1 MNKISK
7 LMLLISISSFA
18 LQLFGQEW
26 HKKARISG
34 SSMEEKITGDDE
46 SGAYQVLTNWEKGY
60 MEFSASATADMSKV
74 VNDGQAISQSKETAR
89 YLAYVKAV
97 DYLEG
102 VFIKKEI
109 KMGGT
114 IAISDKAIAQVK
126 GNVKNAVIVGENF
139 EWRKSISTGEHY
151 PWATVTLGI
160 LLYGGKPDQNLIA
173 SLFTETV
180 KITREAGISE
190 YILSN
195 KEIKKVTQ
203 KYPDLNQEYTGI
215 IIDTRGFHYKPTIAP
230 SVMAKGTKLQVY
242 GNLKV
247 SREYVSQYGIAG
259 FATNL
264 ESAKDDDR
272 VKRNGKSSCYII
284 KPMSVNNENH
294 KIEISKTDASIIIA
308 LNNLNKFL
316 KEGRVMIVVDK

>member
-1 MNKISK
+1 MNNIFK
-7 LMLLISISSFA
+7 LMLLISLSSFA

-26 HKKARISG
+26 YEKAKISG
-34 SSMEEKITGDDE
+34 SSMEEKIIGDDE

-89 YLAYVKAV
+89 YLAYIKAV

-114 IAISDKAIAQVK
+114 IAISDIAIAQVK
-126 GNVKNAVIVGENF
+126 GNIKNAAIVGEDF
-139 EWRKSISTGEHY
+139 EWRKNISTGVHY

-160 LLYGGKPDQNLIA
+160 LLHGGNPDQNLIA
-173 SLFTETV
+173 NLFPEMV
-180 KITREAGISE
+180 KITKEAGISE
-190 YILSN
+190 YTLSN
-195 KEIKKVTQ
+195 KEVKKVTQ
-203 KYPDLNQEYTGI
+203 KYPDLNKEYTGL
-215 IIDTRGFHYKPTIAP
+215 IIDTRGFHFRPCFAP
-230 SVMAKGTKLQVY
+230 SVMAEETKLQVY

-247 SREYVSQYGIAG
+247 AREYAIQHGIAG
-259 FATNL
+259 FDTNL

-272 VKRNGKSSCYII
+272 VKRNGKSNCYII
-284 KPMSVNNENH
+284 RPTSVDNQNH
-294 KIEISKTDASIIIA
+294 NIEISKADASIIIA